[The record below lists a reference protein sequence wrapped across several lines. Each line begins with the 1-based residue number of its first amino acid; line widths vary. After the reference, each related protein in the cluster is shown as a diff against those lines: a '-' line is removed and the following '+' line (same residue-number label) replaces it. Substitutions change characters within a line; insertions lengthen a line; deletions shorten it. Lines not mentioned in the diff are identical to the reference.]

1 MNSTSSFRP
10 ALTFV
15 VVVLAL
21 LMAGCTK
28 PPTTAVP
35 LQLDGSAD
43 SGSETQ
49 LQATP
54 TPATGSTSTAPTD
67 PVRTPASTV
76 LGKNSM
82 KQLADFEPI
91 EGSIVTMETSKGT
104 IVLELFRDKAPLTT
118 LNFLTLIKDGYYDGI
133 LFHRV
138 IPDFMAQFGD
148 PLTRDPA
155 KQAMWGTGG
164 AGYTIPDEFSPD
176 LKHGSEGILSM
187 ANSGPNSGS
196 SQMFIT
202 YGPTPWLDGKHA
214 VFGKVTSGMDVLR
227 QLENGDKITGVTFK

>member
-10 ALTFV
+10 ALTSV

-35 LQLDGSAD
+35 LQLDDSAD

-54 TPATGSTSTAPTD
+54 TPATGSTTTAPID

-118 LNFLTLIKDGYYDGI
+118 LNFLSLIKDGYYDGI